1 MNNRK
6 LKALILMVSAI
17 FMAFLMGNTAS
28 HASTRSQGTDWSKFQ
43 GYYPAKTYNS
53 DEFSIA
59 QLGGSYGGTLIDQAT
74 YNTQVT
80 NGRAQGLRMHTYLW
94 YGIGDNQY
102 NAKNMLD
109 YYLPKVKTPKGSIVA
124 LDYEDGAKATYWN
137 GREYV
142 STLAEKESNT
152 KAIIYGMQRIKA
164 AGYTPMYYSY
174 KPYTQKHVNYQ
185 EIVSK
190 FGNKSLWIAE
200 YPDYLVRTHPNYN
213 YFPSMNGVAIFQ
225 FTSMYKAGGLD
236 GNVDLTGITK
246 SGYTT
251 ASKKQAQANVNRAQK
266 AEKDTFKVIK
276 YNQSGV
282 FYPDRTLAVRYTDSD
297 KVSQVATYHKGE
309 SVIYNAVII
318 EHDYVWARYT
328 RSNGLYGFIKLGV
341 TNGTS
346 YGKRVT
352 NQPVSHTY
360 YTVRYGDSWWTIAQR
375 NGLSMTTLASQ
386 NGKTIYTTIYPGQR
400 LVVK

>member
-1 MNNRK
+1 MNKRK
-6 LKALILMVSAI
+6 LRAFILMVGAI
-17 FMAFLMGNTAS
+17 FMAFFMPNVTSQA
-28 HASTRSQGTDWSKFQ
+28 ATRSQGTDWSKFQ
-43 GYYPAKTYNS
+43 GYYPAKAYKS

-94 YGIGDNQY
+94 YGIGENQY

-142 STLAEKESNT
+142 SALAEKESNT
-152 KAIIYGMQRIKA
+152 RAIIYGMRRIKA
-164 AGYTPMYYSY
+164 AGYTPMYYSG
-174 KPYTQKHVNYQ
+174 KPYTLAHVNYQ
-185 EIVSK
+185 EIVK
-190 FGNKSLWIAE
+190 EFGNKSLWIAA
-200 YPDYLVRTHPNYN
+200 YPDYLVRSVPYWGV
-213 YFPSMNGVAIFQ
+213 FPTMNGVGIYQ
-225 FTSMYKAGGLD
+225 FTSTYKAGGLD
-236 GNVDLTGITK
+236 GNIDLTGITK

-251 ASKKQAQANVNRAQK
+251 ASKKQAQDNVKK
-266 AEKDTFKVIK
+266 AHKQAAKVVK
-276 YNQSGV
+276 YNQRGV
-282 FYPDRTLAVRYTDSD
+282 FYPNRTLAVHYTDSD
-297 KVSQVATYHKGE
+297 KSSQVATYHKGD

-341 TNGTS
+341 TNGPA

-352 NQPVSHTY
+352 HTY
-360 YTVRYGDSWWTIAQR
+360 YTVKYGDSWWTIAQR
-375 NGLSMTTLASQ
+375 NGLSMTALASQ

-400 LVVK
+400 LVVR